1 MLLPL
6 VRDAARRRGA
16 VRALATAPA
25 PLGAMIETVEAA
37 ARVDEIAAAADFLS
51 IGTNDL
57 TADVLGV
64 DRFAPGEVATHNPR
78 VLAQIARVGEAA
90 RPPGSARRGLRRGGV
105 GPAHDPAARRVRGH
119 ELSVGAARVA
129 ATPRGGARARRRRGR
144 RTRPRGRHCARDVAD
159 VERLLA
165 EAGHELGERGDGA

>member
-1 MLLPL
+1 
-6 VRDAARRRGA
+6 
-16 VRALATAPA
+16 
-25 PLGAMIETVEAA
+25 MIETVDAA
-37 ARVDEIAAAADFLS
+37 TRVDEIAAAADFLS

-64 DRFAPGEVATHNPR
+64 DRFAPGEVATHDPR

-90 RPPGSARRGLRRGGV
+90 RTHGRVLEVCGEAASDPRMIPLLVGFGV
-105 GPAHDPAARRVRGH
+105 T

-129 ATPRGGARARRRRGR
+129 ATHAACARARRRCGRGHSHA
-144 RTRPRGRHCARDVAD
+144 RPLEARDAAD

-165 EAGHELGERGDGA
+165 EAGHELGELGDGA